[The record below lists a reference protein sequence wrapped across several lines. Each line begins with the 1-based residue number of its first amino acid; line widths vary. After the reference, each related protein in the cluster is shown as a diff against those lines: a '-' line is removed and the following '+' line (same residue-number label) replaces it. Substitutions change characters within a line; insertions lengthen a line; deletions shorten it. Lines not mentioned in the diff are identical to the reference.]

1 MFGKGLAV
9 IDGWSAASRPV
20 IASGDGD
27 PVTAE
32 RALFS
37 QDLRGHIQV
46 LVGIERVAR
55 ITGMEAVAVPA
66 HVHLSQAHV
75 YPLRACLDQGY
86 E

>member
-9 IDGWSAASRPV
+9 IGGWSAAGRPV

-32 RALFS
+32 RSLFS

-46 LVGIERVAR
+46 LVGVERVAR
-55 ITGMEAVAVPA
+55 ITGMETVAVPA
-66 HVHLSQAHV
+66 HIHLSQAHV
-75 YPLRACLDQGY
+75 DTLWACLDQGY